1 MMKLKDSN
9 SSPLASMDCG
19 KLTLDK
25 VKEPP
30 AVTVPLESSVGAT
43 MLVEPPLVSN
53 LPKVASVVFKPRDML
68 DT

>member
-1 MMKLKDSN
+1 MKLKDSN
-9 SSPLASMDCG
+9 SSPTASVDRG

-30 AVTVPLESSVGAT
+30 ARTAPVESKVGAT
-43 MLVEPPLVSN
+43 VLAEPPLVRN
-53 LPKVASVVFKPRDML
+53 LPKVPSVVFKPKDMP